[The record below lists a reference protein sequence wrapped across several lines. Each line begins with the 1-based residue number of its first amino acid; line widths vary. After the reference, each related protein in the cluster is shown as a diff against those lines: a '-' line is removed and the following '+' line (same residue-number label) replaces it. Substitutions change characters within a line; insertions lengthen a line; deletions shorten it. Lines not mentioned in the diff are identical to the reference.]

1 MQIYST
7 KYIEFRPV
15 QMARKIPKAG
25 FATESAIYKDVESAD
40 TKKSRVTLTAGE
52 DVKGRMTEPD
62 IADHITRLQ
71 ETLQGNRR
79 DNIRNVAQEGGG
91 GLVITRPSF
100 RRIHRNLGQGRH
112 CHYSRKLC

>member
-7 KYIEFRPV
+7 KYIELRPV

-40 TKKSRVTLTAGE
+40 TEKSRITLTAGE
-52 DVKGRMTEPD
+52 DVEGRMTEPD

-71 ETLQGNRR
+71 ETLQGNRG